1 MDELKVNTVYMR
13 QDTRIAQ
20 YLPYPQYL
28 LTLDISGTATVL
40 YALLLNRAT
49 LSQKKHLAG

>member
-1 MDELKVNTVYMR
+1 MR

-28 LTLDISGTATVL
+28 LELDISGTAKVL
-40 YALLLNRAT
+40 
-49 LSQKKHLAG
+49 